1 MKGKYIFLGIAISF
15 FIIAYIQYTISS
27 PLTARIYVTVALVSV
42 NLSVLELLKTITQI
56 IQVYAEKLKL
66 IYIEENTYLNKSIN
80 LFEKYKSLKDDI
92 DYFKCHLDK
101 KQTKEN
107 KIQKYDKTIYV
118 TSIITTIFTILQ
130 IVMCTVECVITQLY
144 TIPYDDITNQFI
156 NITTLVAFGFMFL
169 TYFVKYY
176 HEEKLQKL
184 EYDMKV
190 ENKISTYYLS
200 VIEKI
205 ITELKEDKVK
215 VSSLFE
221 EEQQEIEKYSKRKG
235 E

>member
-1 MKGKYIFLGIAISF
+1 LKGKYIFLGIAISF

-56 IQVYAEKLKL
+56 IQVNAEKLKL

-101 KQTKEN
+101 KQIKEN

-205 ITELKEDKVK
+205 ITELEEDKVK